1 MSRAWLLGLTVLLGI
16 FEVVPAGAESGTL
29 DPIPL
34 AELVGEHR
42 RYGLDFLFFSRLAE
56 GELRLEATPEPGV
69 LEAQLIGRTLG
80 VAAWLTGDRTQRY
93 VSRMQ
98 QMPDG
103 SLRSLVHESQ
113 IIKRK
118 AGKWRHSGK
127 RYTFDYAAGTVTRQR
142 MKDARFQPGKVY
154 QLASD
159 GLPPVDMLTAFF
171 NLRAGVYGPLE
182 PGSQVR
188 IPTFTKQENT
198 EILVN
203 VLTAAERGR
212 YPDFPVLGTLL
223 LVHID
228 PEVFETGSGNLLV
241 WFSPTGVPAMGVVED
256 VIGMGD
262 VRGYLEESP

>member
-1 MSRAWLLGLTVLLGI
+1 MNRVWLLNLVILLG
-16 FEVVPAGAESGTL
+16 VLGTVPASTGSQTL
-29 DPIPL
+29 DPIPVGK
-34 AELVGEHR
+34 LVGEHH

-56 GELRLEATPEPGV
+56 GELLLEATAEPGV

-103 SLRSLVHESQ
+103 SLRSLVHDSQ

-118 AGKWRHSGK
+118 GEQWRNTGK

-142 MKDARFQPGKVY
+142 MKDGRFRPGKSY
-154 QLASD
+154 ELASD

-171 NLRAGVYGPLE
+171 NLRAGIYGPVE
-182 PGSQVR
+182 PGSQIR

-203 VLTAAERGR
+203 VLTDAERGR
-212 YPDFPVLGTLL
+212 YPGFPVTGTLL
-223 LVHID
+223 RVHID
-228 PEVFETGSGNLLV
+228 PEVFDTGSGNLLV

-256 VIGMGD
+256 IIGMGD
-262 VRGYLEESP
+262 VRGYLEEAP